1 MPRRRRRV
9 LASGVFD
16 LIHDGHLRFLEEA
29 KKMGGKGA
37 ELVVVVARDS
47 TVRRL
52 KGRDPILPEE
62 ERCAIVEGLKPVDK
76 AFLGYEALQIPQ
88 VIEAYKPDIIALGYD
103 QEEIAEKVRVAIK
116 EGGYNVEVV
125 IIPKFGKGDFNS
137 SSKIKRRIAE
147 NLR

>member
-52 KGRDPILPEE
+52 K
-62 ERCAIVEGLKPVDK
+62 
-76 AFLGYEALQIPQ
+76 
-88 VIEAYKPDIIALGYD
+88 
-103 QEEIAEKVRVAIK
+103 
-116 EGGYNVEVV
+116 
-125 IIPKFGKGDFNS
+125 
-137 SSKIKRRIAE
+137 
-147 NLR
+147 